1 MDNMVGTRIKQRRD
15 ELHLTPKDIKSL
27 SGIGSGHLSEMETGK
42 KLPSTPTLIKL
53 SEVLECSIDWILTG
67 RSSQSECSDAGL
79 SNRDSEIISLFN
91 KLTPDDQE
99 EIIAIMKLK
108 IKRRI
113 NQTKLSFSE
122 NKSTA
127 ETA

>member
-1 MDNMVGTRIKQRRD
+1 MDNMVGIRIKQRRD

-27 SGIGSGHLSEMETGK
+27 TGIGSGHLSEMETGK

-67 RSSQSECSDAGL
+67 RASQSKRSDVGL
-79 SNRDSEIISLFN
+79 SDCNSEFISLFYRL
-91 KLTPDDQE
+91 KPDDQE
-99 EIIAIMKLK
+99 EIIDIMKLK

-113 NQTKLSFSE
+113 SQTKLSFSE
-122 NKSTA
+122 NESPA